1 MQTGAN
7 EDALNDAELRLLDAV
22 ACRSVA
28 DFTALSERRIRAS
41 LLQTLMS
48 ASPEPL
54 PRLCCP
60 LRVRGADIVGPLVPP
75 SGHLD
80 GAGGIALVFWSCR
93 FDEPIDFSG
102 AHFLSL
108 RFVDCEMR
116 AFIGASLSCT
126 ADLDLSGS
134 RLSGVSGHEFEL
146 AEVGS
151 CAVHLNNSR
160 IGGQL
165 LLRSSASSRFQSR
178 GTVRLDGAKVEGNVS
193 FEGAL
198 LDGAGDRAL
207 QAYSIVV
214 GGNVL
219 LDPAFGHRCETLG
232 EVVLAAAN
240 ITGDLSCDGARL
252 LNPAGRALHCEDLRV
267 ESIWLSG
274 QSEQDI
280 AFEASGRLNF
290 LSAIVGGSFFVT
302 GARLAP
308 GPDYQGI
315 LGIGG
320 PVAANFQQMR
330 VSNALVLNNV
340 GALEPSDAPAKPSR
354 AAAPVAGWFL
364 LGGAD
369 LRTLIDHTETG
380 WPRPGYLELEGAS
393 YQRIRNVDAGD
404 IVSKRI
410 AWLRRQYPGGK
421 PDAAS
426 FRPHPYE
433 ELSRALR
440 ASGMA
445 READAI
451 AVEKIRMRLA
461 ARVDGPFSRVFPSL
475 LMLVSHHGYSSR
487 RALIAFALFV
497 FMGAAMY
504 TVALWG
510 FDQPFVPLEGAA
522 EATRYVLPFGLAPID
537 TARGCP
543 GLDVLQY
550 ALDLALPVIDLGQ
563 DTVCRFVPEGRA
575 RHFWLLLHSFY
586 AIAGAAL
593 SAVLVLTLTGI
604 LRRD

>member
-1 MQTGAN
+1 MQMPAN
-7 EDALNDAELRLLDAV
+7 EEALNEAELLLLEAV
-22 ACRSVA
+22 SCRAVA
-28 DFTALSERRIRAS
+28 DFTARSERRIRAS

-60 LRVRGADIVGPLVPP
+60 LRIRGADIVGPLLPP

-80 GAGGIALVFWSCR
+80 GAGGVALVFWCCR

-134 RLSGVSGHEFEL
+134 HLSGVSGHQSEL
-146 AEVGS
+146 AEIGS
-151 CAVHLNNSR
+151 CSVHLSNSR

-165 LLRSSASSRFQSR
+165 LLRSSASSRFESR
-178 GTVRLDGAKVEGNVS
+178 GTVRLDGARVEGNVS

-214 GGNVL
+214 GGNVV
-219 LDPAFGHRCETLG
+219 LDPAFGHRCETVG

-252 LNPAGRALHCEDLRV
+252 FNPAGRALHCEDLRV
-267 ESIWLSG
+267 ESVWLTG
-274 QSEQDI
+274 RSEEDI

-290 LSAIVGGSFFVT
+290 LSAIVGGSFFIT

-308 GPDYQGI
+308 GPDYHGI

-330 VSNALVLNNV
+330 VSNALVVSNV
-340 GALEPSDAPAKPSR
+340 GTLEPSGAPAKPSS

-369 LRTLIDHTETG
+369 LRTLIDNTDTG
-380 WPRPGYLELEGAS
+380 WPQPGYLELEGTE

-404 IVSKRI
+404 VVSKRI
-410 AWLRRQYPGGK
+410 AWLRRQYPAGK

-440 ASGMA
+440 AAGMA

-461 ARVDGPFSRVFPSL
+461 ARVDGPLARVFPSL

-487 RALIAFALFV
+487 RALIAFTVFV
-497 FMGAAMY
+497 LLGAAMY
-504 TVALWG
+504 TAALWG
-510 FDQPFVPLEGAA
+510 FHQPFLPVEAAA
-522 EATRYVLPFGLAPID
+522 EATRYVLPFGLGHVDA
-537 TARGCP
+537 ARGCP

-550 ALDLALPVIDLGQ
+550 ALDLALPVIELGQ

-575 RHFWLLLHSFY
+575 RHLWLLLHAIY
-586 AIAGAAL
+586 AIGGAAL